1 MISWMALEYWVMSYS
16 QYKSAR
22 LVLGCCGHY
31 GHDACNSVCNVI
43 VSVWWVIYAVFG
55 AGCFALQRH
64 KLVNQSGVI
73 QQRNCLRINNRQ
85 KILIEIALWR
95 CRLVISNS
103 ILADLLFRPIS
114 RVSITNNL

>member
-1 MISWMALEYWVMSYS
+1 MSYP

-22 LVLGCCGHY
+22 LMVRFGGHY
-31 GHDACNSVCNVI
+31 GHNARNSVCNVI

-55 AGCFALQRH
+55 ARCFALQRH

-73 QQRNCLRINNRQ
+73 EQRNRLRIYYRQ

-95 CRLVISNS
+95 CGLIVGNS
-103 ILADLLFRPIS
+103 ILAELLFRPIS
-114 RVSITNNL
+114 RVSIANNL

>member
-1 MISWMALEYWVMSYS
+1 MV
-16 QYKSAR
+16 R
-22 LVLGCCGHY
+22 FGGHY
-31 GHDACNSVCNVI
+31 GHNARNGVCNVI

-64 KLVNQSGVI
+64 KLVNQSAVI
-73 QQRNCLRINNRQ
+73 QQRNRLGINNRQ

-95 CRLVISNS
+95 CRLVVGNP
-103 ILADLLFRPIS
+103 ILAELLFRPIS